1 MVTAATRRES
11 RERAVEL
18 LYEAESKSLDVTEV
32 VAALPLTPDAYAME
46 LALGVTDHRI
56 ELDQLLGRY
65 ARRWPVSRM
74 AVTDRTVLR
83 LGAFELAIQIDIP
96 AGAALSEAVE
106 LGGRYGSTDDTS
118 KFVNGLLAA
127 VADEVRDGDRPWR
140 PIDTVV
146 FDMDGVIRHW
156 LPDHVA
162 DAEARLGL
170 EAGAISGAA
179 FADPVYGDTMIG
191 VHAAEE
197 WAAVIGATVAES
209 APEGVDV
216 DADEVAE
223 VWLGTTWRVDQ
234 EVVDLAA
241 SLRSAGTTVALFSN
255 ATTKLGADL
264 VEMGLGEAFD
274 VVANSALLGMAK
286 PDVDA
291 FRRVG
296 ELVGSDPA
304 RTLFVDDR
312 AENVTGAVDAGWHAV
327 EMHGVGRL
335 AGALRRLAVPGAPD
349 PS

>member
-18 LYEAESKSLDVTEV
+18 LYEAESKSVDVTDV

-56 ELDQLLGRY
+56 ELDHVLGRY

-83 LGAFELAIQIDIP
+83 LGAFELATQADVP
-96 AGAALSEAVE
+96 VGAALSEAVE

-118 KFVNGLLAA
+118 KFVNGILAA
-127 VADEVRDGDRPWR
+127 VAEEVRDGGRPWR

-146 FDMDGVIRHW
+146 LDMDGVIRHW
-156 LPDHVA
+156 LPEYL
-162 DAEARLGL
+162 AEAEERLGL
-170 EAGAISGAA
+170 SAGVIGSAA
-179 FADPVYGDTMIG
+179 FADPVYGQTMIG
-191 VHAAEE
+191 THTAEE
-197 WAAVIGATVAES
+197 WAAIIGATVADS
-209 APEGVDV
+209 APEGVEV

-241 SLRSAGTTVALFSN
+241 HLRSAGTTVALFSN
-255 ATTKLGADL
+255 ATTKLEADL

-274 VVANSALLGMAK
+274 AVANSARLGAAK
-286 PDVDA
+286 PSVDA
-291 FRRVG
+291 FHQVG
-296 ELVGSDPA
+296 ELVGSDPV

-312 AENVTGAVDAGWHAV
+312 IENVSGAVEAGWHAV
-327 EMHGVGRL
+327 QMHSADRL
-335 AGALRRLAVPGAPD
+335 VGALRRLAVPGAPD